1 MSFELMIPIL
11 GIYQIIKTMV
21 KIYAQGLSLQHYHNN
36 VKPAQ
41 HKWLTLEE
49 RLSKLCISTW

>member
-1 MSFELMIPIL
+1 MTPIL

-36 VKPAQ
+36 VKLAQ
-41 HKWLTLEE
+41 HKRLTLEE
-49 RLSKLCISTW
+49 RLSKLCIATW